1 MCIPTRIA
9 DNYKICLIHYT
20 NYEKS
25 SYVLFIRELPSVSR
39 FTFQVSFAQSYS
51 PFQTY
56 RYIAN
61 LANRKFSKNIRFP
74 NFQSKPAFNRKFKY
88 RQISAKSPLYIIPA
102 PVDNDKFAYEYI
114 LAIIFLLASISKND
128 DDPKQELKFH
138 PF

>member
-1 MCIPTRIA
+1 MRITVVCIPTRIA
-9 DNYKICLIHYT
+9 DNYKICLIHYI

-74 NFQSKPAFNRKFKY
+74 NFQSKLAFNRKFKY
-88 RQISAKSPLYIIPA
+88 RQISAKSPR
-102 PVDNDKFAYEYI
+102 I
-114 LAIIFLLASISKND
+114 LSLLLSITINLHTNTSSLQFSFSHPFRKTMMIQSKN
-128 DDPKQELKFH
+128 
-138 PF
+138 